1 MRVIDL
7 DHGVTLQA
15 ANDDDLAKAV
25 RAHYESAR
33 PDEQPSDDE
42 IRQLI
47 ADQAY
52 EATDS

>member
-15 ANDDDLAKAV
+15 ANDDDLFKAV
-25 RAHYESAR
+25 RAHYDAAR
-33 PDEQPSDDE
+33 PGDEVSDDE
-42 IRQLI
+42 LHRLI

>member
-7 DHGVTLQA
+7 DIGVTLQA

-25 RAHYESAR
+25 RGHYEQSR
-33 PDEQPSDDE
+33 PDDRPSDEE
-42 IRQLI
+42 IRKLV

>member
-15 ANDDDLAKAV
+15 ANDDDLFKAV
-25 RAHYESAR
+25 RGHYQETGT
-33 PDEQPSDDE
+33 PEPPSDDD
-42 IRQLI
+42 IREMI
-47 ADQAY
+47 AAQAY

>member
-15 ANDDDLAKAV
+15 ANDDDLLKAV
-25 RAHYESAR
+25 RAHYDADR
-33 PDEQPSDDE
+33 PGDELSDDE

>member
-7 DHGVTLQA
+7 DFGVTLQA
-15 ANDDDLAKAV
+15 ANDDDLVKAV
-25 RAHYESAR
+25 RQHYETNR
-33 PDEQPSDDE
+33 PGDRPSDEE
-42 IRQLI
+42 IRQLV